1 MARNKIRNLINQAN
15 ARKSTGPRT
24 PEGKNRSSLNAFK
37 HGLTGQN
44 MVLAEH
50 EHEAYHLLCDRMHRD
65 LKPKTEPEMQLAH
78 KIIDI
83 HFRLD
88 RLSALESNMFNIDTQ
103 WNTNPAQPDGRYAA
117 MIGQTVAWKKEAHA
131 FEILGRYEAR
141 LSRQLLQY
149 QRELERLQAIRKS
162 AEAEEAVKAAS
173 VEVSQPTEIKPI
185 GPDLASFRNPV
196 PYFVMEEDSEL
207 QNVIEIAPTVPQPQ
221 PHEAAAA

>member
-24 PEGKNRSSLNAFK
+24 PEGKQRSSLNAFK

-44 MVLAEH
+44 MVLAKH

-65 LKPKTEPEMQLAH
+65 LKPKTEPEMQIAH

-88 RLSALESNMFNIDTQ
+88 RLSALESNMFNIDTEG
-103 WNTNPAQPDGRYAA
+103 NTNPGQPDARYAA
-117 MIGQTVAWKKEAHA
+117 MIGQTLAWKKDAHA

-149 QRELERLQAIRKS
+149 QKELERLQAIRKAAAKEEEKVS
-162 AEAEEAVKAAS
+162 KPSEA
-173 VEVSQPTEIKPI
+173 KPVN
-185 GPDLASFRNPV
+185 PDVASFGNPV
-196 PYFVMEEDSEL
+196 PCFVMQQAAEDGTRDFSRVSSTEPA
-207 QNVIEIAPTVPQPQ
+207 Q
-221 PHEAAAA
+221 AAA

>member
-24 PEGKNRSSLNAFK
+24 PEGKQRSSLNAFK

-44 MVLAEH
+44 MVLAEY

-65 LKPKTEPEMQLAH
+65 LKPKTEPEMQIAH

-88 RLSALESNMFNIDTQ
+88 RLSALESNMFNIDTE
-103 WNTNPAQPDGRYAA
+103 WNTNPAQPDARYAA
-117 MIGQTVAWKKEAHA
+117 MIGQTLAWKKDAHA

-149 QRELERLQAIRKS
+149 QKELERLQAIRKV
-162 AEAEEAVKAAS
+162 AEAEAAKP
-173 VEVSQPTEIKPI
+173 VEVSQPTETTPVNP
-185 GPDLASFRNPV
+185 GVASFGNPL
-196 PYFVMEEDSEL
+196 PHFVMKEDVMNEDPGPRSTL
-207 QNVIEIAPTVPQPQ
+207 YKVP
-221 PHEAAAA
+221 EVAAA